1 MCLYCDKIL
10 KQCIENYLAHANKKL
25 NSNFKQR
32 NFKGKRGGPKR
43 KRRGGGSSN
52 AKNLNW

>member
-25 NSNFKQR
+25 NSNFRQPR
-32 NFKGKRGGPKR
+32 HFKGKRGGPKR
-43 KRRGGGSSN
+43 KKRVGGS